1 MLSQSTGRP
10 FLRSWGGFLCLLWSP
25 LSLVLA
31 ATIPNS
37 HSSLYNSDL
46 DSRTLARVR
55 ERLDSVARD
64 VWVSGTQTEAY
75 LELDHPQL
83 TVFNPFA
90 ESSRNWGILESSF
103 PNSSNRI
110 VLNWLERLGPD
121 DKQFAVIK
129 GGAAGDPASLGYAW
143 MIAQAT
149 TRDERTQERL
159 ERMIEA
165 EVEWLLEKVPRTTDG
180 AISHRKEVTQLWS
193 DFIYMVP
200 PFLAA
205 RGIATSNHSLL
216 LESYRQIKLY
226 RSHLQDPSTHL
237 WRHVRYG
244 SWEDPSL
251 WATGNAWAAAGIT
264 RVLATL
270 TNSFHAETYSHEIR
284 DLALWANEIV
294 EAGFARVKKDGL
306 LPNHLDDPYD
316 FSDSASSA
324 LLAST
329 TFRLHQLGMIR
340 KPSTTLATAEKI
352 RSKINDKIDPKTGW
366 LRGCVVSTSSRTRT
380 RECLYYYFWLRTHSF
395 FHFPTCYQNPLSWY
409 QRTDQSPEAQ
419 AFVILLE
426 AAWRDSRMKR
436 ERNSIAS
443 KEKGFGSQG
452 TKHPSQRQVSKG
464 Q

>member
-1 MLSQSTGRP
+1 MLSHSTSRR
-10 FLRSWGGFLCLLWSP
+10 FLRSWGAFLCLPWNP
-25 LSLVLA
+25 LALVLA
-31 ATIPNS
+31 ATIPTS
-37 HSSLYNSDL
+37 HSLLTNSGL
-46 DSRTLARVR
+46 DSRTLGKVR
-55 ERLDSVARD
+55 ERLDLVARD

-75 LELDHPQL
+75 LELDQPQL
-83 TVFNPFA
+83 TVFNPYVFNPFTPK
-90 ESSRNWGILESSF
+90 SSRDRVILESSF

-121 DKQFAVIK
+121 DEQFAVIK

-149 TRDERTQERL
+149 TTDEGTQERL

-165 EVEWLLEKVPRTTDG
+165 EVEWLLEKVPRTMDG

-226 RSHLQDPSTHL
+226 RSHLQDTSTHL

-244 SWEDPSL
+244 TWEDPSL

-270 TNSFHAETYSHEIR
+270 TNSFHTAMYWEEIR

-329 TFRLHQLGMIR
+329 VFRLHQLGMIR
-340 KPSTTLATAEKI
+340 KPSTTLAKAEKI

-366 LRGCVVSTSSRTRT
+366 LRGCV
-380 RECLYYYFWLRTHSF
+380 
-395 FHFPTCYQNPLSWY
+395 NPLSWY

-426 AAWRDSRMKR
+426 AAWRDSRMIS

-443 KEKGFGSQG
+443 KEKVFGGQG
-452 TKHPSQRQVSKG
+452 THTRRRDR
-464 Q
+464 